1 MGTAPAGRCRC
12 LQELP
17 WKWQHCCSSSAVPV
31 QIAWPCVQPCAHR
44 AAGLQQGVGLCQPH
58 CRDLRAA
65 AWEHPCSPSMLTSQR
80 ALRTAV
86 AQRAAI
92 LSAGMW
98 PPGGLQSSIPARGGG
113 ILSCQHL
120 GRGGWVAN
128 TVTALQRCGFAV
140 WEAGIGSAQPGVCQ
154 LCACGS
160 GESCASRC
168 GQCCPGARPAA
179 QWSVCCP
186 AACLPPRLCCR
197 TWRSLNC
204 VGTEAFPPDGICS
217 SPGSPSSSTPVPITA
232 LFPAL
237 FIQSSVLS
245 ASAWR
250 KHTSGP
256 LCVQKPSPSG
266 QR

>member
-1 MGTAPAGRCRC
+1 MSAPGEGGLGGKHR
-12 LQELP
+12 
-17 WKWQHCCSSSAVPV
+17 HCSSTLWICCLGSGDWLCSARGVPAVCVWLWLCRAVPG
-31 QIAWPCVQPCAHR
+31 Q
-44 AAGLQQGVGLCQPH
+44 
-58 CRDLRAA
+58 
-65 AWEHPCSPSMLTSQR
+65 
-80 ALRTAV
+80 
-86 AQRAAI
+86 
-92 LSAGMW
+92 
-98 PPGGLQSSIPARGGG
+98 
-113 ILSCQHL
+113 
-120 GRGGWVAN
+120 
-128 TVTALQRCGFAV
+128 
-140 WEAGIGSAQPGVCQ
+140 
-154 LCACGS
+154 
-160 GESCASRC
+160 SCASRC

-179 QWSVCCP
+179 LWLVCCP

-197 TWRSLNC
+197 TWRSLSC

-232 LFPAL
+232 PFPAL